1 MKKGSHFF
9 KVIHFIKLTP
19 GMLFWEKCVVT
30 KYTTFHYFIKVRKIH
45 KKQFL
50 SILVNLYPRGAYNK
64 YFCVFIRYTGGLLIY
79 NKKKQ
84 HTICE
89 KLFKFTPQVP
99 PRKKRTHFCKNNKIN
114 VQQQNAH
121 CFIIL

>member
-9 KVIHFIKLTP
+9 KVIHFIKLTL

-84 HTICE
+84 LTICE
-89 KLFKFTPQVP
+89 KLLKFTPQENQQ
-99 PRKKRTHFCKNNKIN
+99 KKKTKIYKNNKFYIKK
-114 VQQQNAH
+114 QNTNK
-121 CFIIL
+121 FIIL